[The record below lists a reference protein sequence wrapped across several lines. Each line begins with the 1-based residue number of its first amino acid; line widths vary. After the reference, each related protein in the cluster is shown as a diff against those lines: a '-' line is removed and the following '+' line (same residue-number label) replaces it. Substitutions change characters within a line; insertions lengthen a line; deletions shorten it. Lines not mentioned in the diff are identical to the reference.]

1 MPAGMET
8 QGQYLAARPPYLQ
21 RSPMWQATD
30 TICTFPRK
38 TTKVGLRNL
47 SVTFLAILF
56 GLMSMPIVYFIAI
69 VHHLQSLLTTVWQKL
84 LIDTKT
90 KIVVVMTK
98 EDGLNIPPEILVRE
112 TYLIG
117 MLKEIDKSIKELQ
130 TEHKILHLELI
141 NLQLEMLRRAKGE

>member
-1 MPAGMET
+1 
-8 QGQYLAARPPYLQ
+8 
-21 RSPMWQATD
+21 
-30 TICTFPRK
+30 
-38 TTKVGLRNL
+38 
-47 SVTFLAILF
+47 
-56 GLMSMPIVYFIAI
+56 
-69 VHHLQSLLTTVWQKL
+69 
-84 LIDTKT
+84 
-90 KIVVVMTK
+90 MTK